1 MNSLSF
7 GTGGKDKETGEV
19 SRGWG
24 YYEVSRTGGCFCV
37 DLTAERA
44 SLSDHRRRKRRGTE
58 LAWDFWCT
66 RTYDEH
72 EDHRPGNLG
81 KTLS

>member
-44 SLSDHRRRKRRGTE
+44 SLADHRWR
-58 LAWDFWCT
+58 
-66 RTYDEH
+66 
-72 EDHRPGNLG
+72 
-81 KTLS
+81 